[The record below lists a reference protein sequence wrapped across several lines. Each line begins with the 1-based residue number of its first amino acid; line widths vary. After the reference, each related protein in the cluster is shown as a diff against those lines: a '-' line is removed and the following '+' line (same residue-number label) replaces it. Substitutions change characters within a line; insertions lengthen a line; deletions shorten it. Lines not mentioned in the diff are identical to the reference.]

1 MKPVDRTT
9 NEKMRA
15 ESARL
20 KSEKSAKKLSDLIEK
35 VKIKH
40 LAATK
45 IKLNNVHLDIGKD
58 ESKSIRWLIVRTY
71 AYDCIILV
79 RTI

>member
-20 KSEKSAKKLSDLIEK
+20 KSEKSTKKLSDLIEK

-58 ESKSIRWLIVRTY
+58 ESKSIRWLIVRAICT
-71 AYDCIILV
+71 L
-79 RTI
+79 TIVSSL